1 MIQVKPKRLTLS
13 PHHKVN
19 TVNDVIL
26 QLLEAGELER
36 MDSHQLGNSNAVKLI
51 SKFSIEEY

>member
-1 MIQVKPKRLTLS
+1 MIQVKPKRLTFS

-26 QLLEAGELER
+26 QLLEAGE
-36 MDSHQLGNSNAVKLI
+36 DGQSSAW
-51 SKFSIEEY
+51 

>member
-26 QLLEAGELER
+26 QLLEAGE
-36 MDSHQLGNSNAVKLI
+36 DGQSSAW
-51 SKFSIEEY
+51 